1 MANRFLNRFATAT
14 KPRLAAALVPLGLVC
29 GVVVGRRLMRQRP
42 PPRPLPPALDGT
54 VEHLQLPFGTLAF
67 YHAGPTEGTP
77 LLLIHSVNAAAN
89 AYEMKPLFDHYG
101 RRRSVYALDLPGFG
115 LSDRPDRIYTPR
127 LMTDAILSLVEVIRR
142 RHGPFALDAVALST
156 GCEFLAR
163 AASERPTLFRTL
175 GLISPTGLRS
185 DRPGTGA
192 PGSTYGRP
200 ALRDILTFPAWSGA
214 LFRALISKVSLRF
227 FLARTW
233 GSPAIDRGLLVYDH
247 RSALQPGAQ
256 HAPFSFLSGF
266 LFSADIITVYRSLA
280 GPVWM
285 AHGTRG
291 DAADYRRKNDMNGA
305 PNWTVQVFDSGG
317 MIHFERQWQFIE
329 AYDAFLGRVA

>member
-1 MANRFLNRFATAT
+1 MAHRLLKRPTTAT
-14 KPRLAAALVPLGLVC
+14 KSRRVAALAPLGLVA
-29 GVVVGRRLMRQRP
+29 GVIVGRRLLRQRP
-42 PPRPLPPALDGT
+42 SPRPLPPALDGA
-54 VEHLQLPFGTLAF
+54 VERLDLPFGALT
-67 YHAGPTEGTP
+67 YYRAGRGEGAP
-77 LLLIHSVNAAAN
+77 LLLIHSVNAAAS

-127 LMTDAILSLVEVIRR
+127 LMTDAILSLVEEIRR

-175 GLISPTGLRS
+175 GLISPSGFRS
-185 DRPGTGA
+185 DRPGTGSS
-192 PGSTYGRP
+192 GSTYGRA
-200 ALRDILTFPAWSGA
+200 ALRDVLSFPAWGGA
-214 LFRALISKVSLRF
+214 LFRLLVSRASLRF
-227 FLARTW
+227 FLNKTW
-233 GSPAIDRGLLVYDH
+233 GSPAIDRGLLAYDH

-256 HAPFSFLSGF
+256 YAPFSFLSGF
-266 LFSADIITVYRSLA
+266 LFSADIMTIYRSLA

-291 DAADYRRKNDMNGA
+291 KFVNYQRKSEVDGA
-305 PNWTVQVFDSGG
+305 TNWTVQVFDAGA
-317 MIHFERQWQFIE
+317 MIHFERQPDFTD
-329 AYDAFLGRVA
+329 AYDAFIGRVA